1 MNPRRSDTRAR
12 RTRDLLRQAFIQL
25 FFARGY
31 DEISMADIAAR
42 AGVGR
47 STLYEH
53 YRSKQDLMRD
63 TVRYPLL
70 GLTAAVD
77 AAPDPAAVQASLD
90 HFWANRSNKGA
101 IHHESSRRAIGRVL
115 AELIETRLA
124 DADVDPAR
132 RGATAVLVAEMQLG
146 VVHAWLRGE
155 LALPPAALAR
165 QLVAMSQA
173 ACAGSAVLPRPRA

>member
-1 MNPRRSDTRAR
+1 MKPPRSGTRAK
-12 RTRDLLRQAFIQL
+12 RTRDLVRQAFIQL

-101 IHHESSRRAIGRVL
+101 IHRESSRRAVGRVL

-124 DADVDPAR
+124 EAGFDPAR
-132 RGATAVLVAEMQLG
+132 RRATSVLVAEMQLG

-155 LALPPAALAR
+155 LALAPAALAQ
-165 QLVAMSQA
+165 QLVAMTQA
-173 ACAGSAVLPRPRA
+173 ACTGASAGPARP